1 MFVYHILT
9 SISLGAIGTDVWTYY
24 SSSKIE
30 KITPTKKT
38 EAKIELWNVTKGPR
52 PTAMGRPK
60 KKEKRGTI

>member
-1 MFVYHILT
+1 LYI
-9 SISLGAIGTDVWTYY
+9 ISSLVLAWEIGTDVWTYY